1 MLIYNHNKE
10 LVGIDDET
18 LHHLGYK
25 TLAEFLQDYSDV
37 AQLFVKKPGY
47 IHNFQNF
54 PWIDFVLHADAE
66 DARVIIQSDK
76 KHFSCNLVITPIFLS
91 DAPDREGYAVQLKH
105 IKPLSGG
112 YEAFEREPMEPAAV
126 VPPVVPVEH
135 EEPVFPSEKEF
146 EPPMAAKTAEEPPVL
161 EESEMFEIPEIP
173 EIELPEIN
181 PDGSLKEPEIFEP
194 VAEPAKAEKPMLGDY
209 ININEEEQAYLDN
222 LETDK
227 NYVFDPHIAA
237 DELGLPVELI
247 EEFIGDFIQ
256 QAHEFKQGLFDAAL
270 QEDYDEVHILSH
282 KLKGVAANLRIED
295 AFEVLS
301 IVNGSR
307 DQVEIEAN
315 LKQFYRIVAKMEGK
329 EVPEFVETEAPA
341 GAEAVREIPHEEEL
355 YDLGA
360 MLETPHEPETELPH
374 PETEAGAETAAET
387 YNEEEL
393 YDLGLDEILKK
404 EPSAQPEEETET
416 AEEVHHEE
424 ELYDLGLETLPTEE
438 PATPAEEETEAEL
451 PPLKEKEG
459 PSEPAIPSAPGEEV
473 EPFAMDIIPSEE
485 QHLIKEAVEAQ
496 EYKQLSGEGLKD
508 AGLLPGAEKV
518 SLRYDVRKAAAEI
531 GLREAFVQ
539 SLVNDFAKDAIAKR
553 TELMQAISNEDFKK
567 IRTIAFEFKGLAD
580 NLRIEQ
586 ISESLKKL
594 LRHEQAPA
602 VKKEAEHFYALL
614 KQL

>member
-1 MLIYNHNKE
+1 VLIYNHNKE

-25 TLAEFLQDYSDV
+25 TLAEFLQEYSDV

-66 DARVIIQSDK
+66 DARAIIQNDR

-91 DAPDREGYAVQLKH
+91 DAPEREGYVVQLKH
-105 IKPLSGG
+105 VKLLSG
-112 YEAFEREPMEPAAV
+112 EPEIFEREPMAPAEPVA
-126 VPPVVPVEH
+126 PMEY
-135 EEPVFPSEKEF
+135 EEPVTLPETEF
-146 EPPMAAKTAEEPPVL
+146 EPPLAAEPAEEPPVL
-161 EESEMFEIPEIP
+161 EESEMLEIPEIP
-173 EIELPEIN
+173 EIGLPEIN
-181 PDGSLKEPEIFEP
+181 PDGSLSEPESIEP

-209 ININEEEQAYLDN
+209 ININQEEQAYLDN
-222 LETDK
+222 LETARD
-227 NYVFDPHIAA
+227 YVFDPHIAA

-256 QAHEFKQGLFDAAL
+256 QAHEFKQGLFDAAS
-270 QEDYDEVHILSH
+270 QEDFDEVHILSH

-301 IVNGSR
+301 IINNSR
-307 DQVEIEAN
+307 DQIEIEAN

-329 EVPEFVETEAPA
+329 ELPEFAGTEMPAAAEPSEPAPQMP
-341 GAEAVREIPHEEEL
+341 EEEEL

-360 MLETPHEPETELPH
+360 MPEIPSAAEPELPH
-374 PETEAGAETAAET
+374 PETEAGAETAPESHD
-387 YNEEEL
+387 EEEL
-393 YDLGLDEILKK
+393 YDLGLDAILN
-404 EPSAQPEEETET
+404 
-416 AEEVHHEE
+416 
-424 ELYDLGLETLPTEE
+424 EE
-438 PATPAEEETEAEL
+438 PGTQPEEETEAEL

-473 EPFAMDIIPSEE
+473 EPFEMGIIPDEE
-485 QHLIKEAVEAQ
+485 QHLVKDAVERQ
-496 EYKQLSGEGLKD
+496 EYKQISGDDMKDSGL
-508 AGLLPGAEKV
+508 AAGAETAA
-518 SLRYDVRKAAAEI
+518 LRYDVKKAAAEI

-539 SLVNDFAKDAIAKR
+539 SLVNDFVQDANAKR
-553 TELMQAISNEDFKK
+553 TELMQAISNEDVKK
-567 IRTIAFEFKGLAD
+567 VRTIAFEFKGLAD

-586 ISESLKKL
+586 ISDSLTKL
-594 LRHEQAPA
+594 LRHEQPAA
-602 VKKEAEHFYALL
+602 VKKDAERFYALL

>member
-1 MLIYNHNKE
+1 VLIYNHNKE

-25 TLAEFLQDYSDV
+25 TLAEFLQEYSDV

-66 DARVIIQSDK
+66 DARAIIQSDR

-91 DAPDREGYAVQLKH
+91 DAPEREGYAVHLKH
-105 IKPLSGG
+105 VKLLSG
-112 YEAFEREPMEPAAV
+112 EPEVFEREPMTPAAA
-126 VPPVVPVEH
+126 VPSVEPEAPVTHP
-135 EEPVFPSEKEF
+135 EPEF
-146 EPPMAAKTAEEPPVL
+146 EPPLAAQPAEEPPVL
-161 EESEMFEIPEIP
+161 DESEMLEIPEIP

-181 PDGSLKEPEIFEP
+181 PDGSLSEPETFEP
-194 VAEPAKAEKPMLGDY
+194 FAEPEKTEKPMLGDY
-209 ININEEEQAYLDN
+209 ININQEEQAYLDN
-222 LETDK
+222 LETASD
-227 NYVFDPHIAA
+227 YVFDPHIAA

-256 QAHEFKQGLFDAAL
+256 QAHEFKQGLFDAAS
-270 QEDYDEVHILSH
+270 QEDFDEVHILSH

-301 IVNGSR
+301 IVNNSR
-307 DQVEIEAN
+307 DQIEIEAN

-329 EVPEFVETEAPA
+329 ELPEFAETATPAATEPAPQMP
-341 GAEAVREIPHEEEL
+341 EKEEEL

-360 MLETPHEPETELPH
+360 MLETPPAAEPELPH
-374 PETEAGAETAAET
+374 PETEAGAETVPEAHD
-387 YNEEEL
+387 EEEL
-393 YDLGLDEILKK
+393 YDLGLDTLLNE
-404 EPSAQPEEETET
+404 EPSSQP
-416 AEEVHHEE
+416 
-424 ELYDLGLETLPTEE
+424 
-438 PATPAEEETEAEL
+438 EEETEAEL

-459 PSEPAIPSAPGEEV
+459 PSEPAIPRAPGEEV
-473 EPFAMDIIPSEE
+473 EPFEMGIIPGEE
-485 QHLIKEAVEAQ
+485 QHLIQDAVESQ
-496 EYKQLSGEGLKD
+496 EYKQISGDDMKD
-508 AGLLPGAEKV
+508 AGLTAGAEAT
-518 SLRYDVRKAAAEI
+518 SLRYDVNRAAAEI

-539 SLVNDFAKDAIAKR
+539 SLVNDFVKDANAKR

-586 ISESLKKL
+586 ISDSLTKL
-594 LRHEQAPA
+594 LRHEQPAA
-602 VKKEAEHFYALL
+602 VKKDAERFYALL